1 MAGIF
6 TAGGNPFAQDPM
18 QMLSTAAMQGD
29 PTPQVQAPS
38 FADPQTTGSVGA
50 SPPTAAPA
58 ASAPTGGGGGFDLS
72 SIGNKL
78 GDVFSGRGLFGGG
91 ADDNEIDP
99 MTGAPKGLA
108 RQAGM
113 RSMMQMGL
121 TFLLAGQRMSNDQRA
136 AILSR
141 APGLIGGGDD
151 SLNSFAKTRLE
162 MAKLRMEQ
170 QKMQQEQASNQ
181 AIQSALGLGG
191 GSGAAPTAGAQG
203 VQAGQQALAQA
214 APVIDPQQAAMPVG
228 GAPMQPNANATPENP
243 IPANAAPDVSQ
254 GAPAAAPMP
263 AGPLAAPGGVPR
275 VAPQQQA
282 TGSSD
287 DMKNWSHAEKLAV
300 MAQPTTGGKANAL
313 LQIQQARAAGTRMG
327 PVQYDQTTGEQYANT
342 MDGRGNVTGRTT
354 LGKPTITTR
363 DTGEFREKGYT
374 DPITKQFVV
383 TDRSDLQESPAS
395 VREQTLNASIL
406 KPQADTI
413 KTTYKDNIAPATQRY
428 DTLAKVREDVL
439 NGKGIFGTGAT
450 TATSVIRGLSSAGL
464 INPKFADDL
473 MTNQDFLRASKD
485 SVANVIKNFNGSQ
498 AVSDSDRKFAVEVVG
513 ASLNG
518 TRDEVL
524 NSITNNMKDIR
535 NSIKNYNESAAD
547 HNGQIGGMPQ
557 STQSLL
563 KAKTVDKDFDKPE
576 LDYMERYNARR
587 AEMQAKYDG
596 TAPKPTKAPEGGGP
610 VRYERRDGKIV
621 RVQ

>member
-1 MAGIF
+1 
-6 TAGGNPFAQDPM
+6 M

-29 PTPQVQAPS
+29 PTPPVQAPS
-38 FADPQTTGSVGA
+38 FADPQTTGALGTGA
-50 SPPTAAPA
+50 GAPAAPA
-58 ASAPTGGGGGFDLS
+58 STPPAPATSGGGFDLS

-78 GDVFSGRGLFGGG
+78 GDAFSGRGLFGGG

-170 QKMQQEQASNQ
+170 QKMQQEQQSNQ
-181 AIQSALGLGG
+181 AIQSALGLGSG
-191 GSGAAPTAGAQG
+191 GATPSAGAQG

-228 GAPMQPNANATPENP
+228 GAPMQANANATPENP
-243 IPANAAPDVSQ
+243 VPANAAPDVSQ

-287 DMKNWSHAEKLAV
+287 EMRNWSHAEKLAV
-300 MAQPTTGGKANAL
+300 MAQPTTAGKANAL

-327 PVQYDQTTGEQYANT
+327 PVQYDQTTGEQYAQT
-342 MDGRGNVTGRTT
+342 MDGRGNVTGRTS

-363 DTGEFREKGYT
+363 DTDKFREEGFK
-374 DPITKQFVV
+374 DPITGAFTV
-383 TDRSDLQESPAS
+383 TKRADLLEDPAA

-439 NGKGIFGTGAT
+439 AGKGIFGTGAT

-587 AEMQAKYDG
+587 AEMQARYDG
-596 TAPKPTKAPEGGGP
+596 TGSKAPVKAPEGGGP